1 MKMLNEKEVVYST
14 LISEQ
19 MFSKLKI
26 YSKGKVYQSECC
38 LHIQNF
44 FRYKKNAKQAVDHL
58 TFGVQK
64 AECFGLLGRNP
75 N

>member
-1 MKMLNEKEVVYST
+1 MFSILML
-14 LISEQ
+14 EQ
-19 MFSKLKI
+19 MFFKLKI
-26 YSKGKVYQSECC
+26 YSKGKVYQIKWY
-38 LHIQNF
+38 LNKQNL

-64 AECFGLLGRNP
+64 AECFGLLGENL